1 MNRGF
6 FLLLVEEAR
15 WNEGERLGDPKEREA
30 MPDVIS
36 WEAERRIRR
45 READDRGGW
54 RAWIASFIL
63 LQFMVLRSLQDVVIY
78 RQSSAR
84 RRPW

>member
-1 MNRGF
+1 MSRGGAF
-6 FLLLVEEAR
+6 GR
-15 WNEGERLGDPKEREA
+15 SQEREA

-45 READDRGGW
+45 READDHGGW